1 MLQLL
6 FLIIFRVTNI
16 YILFVEKLEEE
27 YFFYLL
33 QLFWQLDHV
42 VPEIMIIIT
51 LWLSLQRFMGI
62 GDLNLLLLR
71 EMGRKKVFN
80 DECFRRSSILFN
92 GADGRGVERSYE
104 SISTPGTCKD
114 SGNLNFTFSVER
126 GTIYQTYTNGQKD
139 EARVEEVTN
148 TTLVVSQNKT
158 IDNIKVKATMK
169 YIKA

>member
-1 MLQLL
+1 MNMKLKL
-6 FLIIFRVTNI
+6 FF
-16 YILFVEKLEEE
+16 LFIAAFLAIGSCSSRDNDNNYLVVEPAEVYGNWKLE
-27 YFFYLL
+27 
-33 QLFWQLDHV
+33 
-42 VPEIMIIIT
+42 
-51 LWLSLQRFMGI
+51 SLTIEGNGQR
-62 GDLNLLLLR
+62 
-71 EMGRKKVFN
+71 KVFN
-80 DECFRRSSILFN
+80 DECFRRSTILFN
-92 GADGRGVERSYE
+92 GADNKGVERGYE

-169 YIKA
+169 YIKL